1 MFKKAVAILLFML
14 CCMPASYAQKNLFSG
29 FMKKTNAAK
38 EALFKNPAA
47 KPAEQAAQTAA
58 QKAGNSAERAAQ
70 IAVQKAGIG
79 AERAAAA
86 ARVAER
92 AKIPWNIEA
101 QYRAAAHIRHYVPK
115 QSYQTTFLRFE
126 RAAGTP
132 VKEWF
137 VNGDNMVFASRA
149 EVAKYMAALKSGQ
162 ANIPV
167 KNGMVQLNI
176 EPAFDLQNIEYR
188 QYTDL
193 EQLKKYRT
201 PSAMTDKEYQ
211 NWRRGNVQDMLEKG
225 EGIDWEGID
234 ALPY

>member
-1 MFKKAVAILLFML
+1 M
-14 CCMPASYAQKNLFSG
+14 
-29 FMKKTNAAK
+29 
-38 EALFKNPAA
+38 
-47 KPAEQAAQTAA
+47 
-58 QKAGNSAERAAQ
+58 
-70 IAVQKAGIG
+70 
-79 AERAAAA
+79 
-86 ARVAER
+86 
-92 AKIPWNIEA
+92 
-101 QYRAAAHIRHYVPK
+101 PK
-115 QSYQTTFLRFE
+115 QAYQTTFLRFE

-137 VNGDNMVFASRA
+137 VNGDNIVFASRA

>member
-29 FMKKTNAAK
+29 FMKKIHAAR
-38 EALFKNPAA
+38 EALFKKPTA
-47 KPAEQAAQTAA
+47 KPAEKAVQTAA
-58 QKAGNSAERAAQ
+58 QKASSSTERAAQ
-70 IAVQKAGIG
+70 IAAQRANAGVQKA
-79 AERAAAA
+79 AA
-86 ARVAER
+86 R
-92 AKIPWNIEA
+92 AKIPWNIES

-115 QSYQTTFLRFE
+115 QAYQTTFLRFE
-126 RAAGTP
+126 RVAGTP

-162 ANIPV
+162 AKKKV